1 MSLWIH
7 TEVEPLRTAQA
18 ENVPDGF
25 DTLTTV
31 TIVRVACITHV
42 VRFEQDV

>member
-1 MSLWIH
+1 MPVWIH
-7 TEVEPLRTAQA
+7 AEVEPLRAAQA

-25 DTLTTV
+25 HTLTALTTV
-31 TIVRVACITHV
+31 HVTCITHV